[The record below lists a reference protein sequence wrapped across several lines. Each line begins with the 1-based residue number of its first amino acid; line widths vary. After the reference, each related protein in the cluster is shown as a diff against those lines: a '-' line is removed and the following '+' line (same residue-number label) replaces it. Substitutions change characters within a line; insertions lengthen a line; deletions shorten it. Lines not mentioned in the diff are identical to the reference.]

1 MEEPILRLPAP
12 KRRRAE
18 LGAASREA
26 NTRFA
31 EQSFRRGLLWRDG
44 EFLDSPSAEST
55 LYAPPFPS
63 PPAAELEN
71 LAALDT
77 IKSNPDLFRIETPWR
92 VDVFE
97 RLLSNHP
104 NRALVESACRG
115 LREGFWPF
123 ADTSSHIS
131 SKPDVV
137 PNHKMDSK
145 GLEFIAG
152 QRDEEIAAHRFSRTF
167 SSLLPGMQ
175 TSAIGA
181 VPKPHSSKYRLI
193 TDQSAG
199 MHPLNSFIS
208 KEDAKVRYDT
218 LQDLGR
224 ALRDL
229 KAKFPC
235 DPLVLW
241 KSDVAHAFRTIP
253 MHRLWQVRQVVEI
266 DGSYHVDFCM
276 AFGNRSSPVIWCRLA
291 GLVAWIAVNVRGL
304 LFCHHYMDDFWS
316 IERGL
321 TIIPYAPYGDERP
334 HTQAQLLTLWD
345 DLGIPHVVEK
355 QPFGRCV
362 PVIGFEVD
370 TDAMTFKM
378 SKEDR
383 DALLGRILEFVG
395 ASARKHPLRT
405 WQQLLGW
412 CNWALNVLPHC
423 RPALAS
429 SYTKIAGKSFAH
441 APVTLNKQVVSDL
454 QWFAARLQASKGLSL
469 IRGNSWDDS
478 LADLVVICDAC
489 PSGMG
494 FWSPTHRLGFYYRV
508 PTEVNRSS
516 NYCEAACL
524 LSGLGWAVSVRSLP
538 LFPRILV
545 YSDNLDACNVFSS
558 MSGRHPYYAMT
569 LQAAAW
575 IHDRNILLRVKHI
588 TGVENRIADY
598 LSRGLLN
605 RVRDLDA
612 SLPISSFDPLSH
624 IFPGDLN
631 TTSPTL

>member
-1 MEEPILRLPAP
+1 M
-12 KRRRAE
+12 
-18 LGAASREA
+18 
-26 NTRFA
+26 
-31 EQSFRRGLLWRDG
+31 
-44 EFLDSPSAEST
+44 DSPSADST
-55 LYAPPFPS
+55 VYAPPFPS
-63 PPAAELEN
+63 PPAVELEN
-71 LAALDT
+71 SAALST
-77 IKSNPDLFRIETPWR
+77 IRDNPDLFRVETPWR

-97 RLLSNHP
+97 RLLAKHP
-104 NRALVESACRG
+104 NRPLVESACRG

-131 SKPDVV
+131 PDPDVV
-137 PNHKMDSK
+137 PNHQMDEK
-145 GLEFIAG
+145 GLAFVAS
-152 QRDEEIAAHRFSRTF
+152 QRDEEIEARRFSRAF
-167 SSLLPGMQ
+167 STLLPGMQ

-181 VPKPHSSKYRLI
+181 VPKPHSDKYRLI

-199 MHPLNSFIS
+199 PHALNSFIAR
-208 KEDAKVRYDT
+208 EDAKVRYDT

-224 ALRDL
+224 ALRAI
-229 KAKFPC
+229 KAKYPGV
-235 DPLVLW
+235 PLVLW
-241 KSDVAHAFRTIP
+241 KSDVAHAFRTVP
-253 MHRLWQVRQVVEI
+253 MHPLWQIRQVVEI
-266 DGSYHVDFCM
+266 GGSYHVDHCM

-291 GLVAWIAVNVRGL
+291 GLVAWIAVNARGL

-321 TIIPYAPYGDERP
+321 DIIPYDPYGDERP

-345 DLGIPHVVEK
+345 QLGIPHEAEK

-395 ASARKHPLRT
+395 ESARKHPLRK

-429 SYTKIAGKSFAH
+429 SYAKIANKNHPH
-441 APVTLNKQVVSDL
+441 ANIPLNKQVITDL
-454 QWFAARLQASKGLSL
+454 NWFADRLKASKGLSL
-469 IRGNSWDDS
+469 IRGNSWDIS
-478 LADLVVICDAC
+478 LAEVVVICDAC

-494 FWSPTHRLGFYYRV
+494 FWSPSHRRAFYFRI
-508 PTEVNRSS
+508 PAEIDRSS
-516 NYCEAACL
+516 NFCEAACL
-524 LSGLGWAVSVRSLP
+524 ASGLGWALTLIDLP
-538 LFPRILV
+538 RFPRVLI

-558 MSGRHPYYAMT
+558 MSGRHPYYHMT

-575 IHDRNILLRVKHI
+575 IHDKNVLLQVRHI
-588 TGVENRIADY
+588 TGVDNRVADY
-598 LSRGLLN
+598 LSRGMIPK
-605 RVRDLDA
+605 VREVDPTLQIA
-612 SLPISSFDPLSH
+612 SFEPLPH
-624 IFPGDLN
+624 IFPGNIRSESL
-631 TTSPTL
+631 